1 MNKQFRNGALGA
13 LIDEYE
19 RAIEELKVLLQTIDT
34 ATFTRILDAQTKD
47 NDCRSVQTITNHVV
61 RSGYGYANYIRK
73 YFNED
78 FTERKTNYELQTSEA
93 VCSEL
98 DKVMKYTEATL
109 SNKWKLS
116 QSKLYKT
123 MIHTTWGQNYDID
136 QLLEHA
142 IVHILRHRRQ
152 IEKLLSKQ

>member
-1 MNKQFRNGALGA
+1 MNKQFRIGALGA
-13 LIDEYE
+13 LMDEYE

-73 YFNED
+73 YFKED
-78 FTERKTNYELQTSEA
+78 FTERKTNYQLLTSEA
-93 VCSEL
+93 ASTEL
-98 DKVMKYTEATL
+98 DHVLKYTEATL
-109 SNKWKLS
+109 SNKWNLS

-136 QLLEHA
+136 QLMEHA

-152 IEKLLSKQ
+152 IEKLLSQQ

>member
-13 LIDEYE
+13 LMDEYE
-19 RAIEELKVLLQTIDT
+19 RAIEELKNLLQTIDT

-73 YFNED
+73 YFKED
-78 FTERKTNYELQTSEA
+78 FTERKTDYQLLTSEA
-93 VCSEL
+93 ASTEL
-98 DKVMKYTEATL
+98 DHLLKYTEATL

-136 QLLEHA
+136 QLMEHA

-152 IEKLLSKQ
+152 IEKLLSQQ

>member
-1 MNKQFRNGALGA
+1 M
-13 LIDEYE
+13 DEYE

-73 YFNED
+73 YFKED
-78 FTERKTNYELQTSEA
+78 FTERKTNYQLLTSEA
-93 VCSEL
+93 ASTEL
-98 DKVMKYTEATL
+98 DHVLKYTEATL
-109 SNKWKLS
+109 SNKWNLS

-136 QLLEHA
+136 QLMEHA

-152 IEKLLSKQ
+152 IEKLLSQQ